1 MKEFFKRNKKLLLI
15 SLTIFLIFA
24 IGGAIFS
31 FISAGEHYGMISK
44 ALFQAKANGTLVSN
58 DDVPKSTSLGL
69 FLHNIIADFAVIAGG
84 LLFSVISVLIV
95 IFNAVIIGIPFG
107 NDFVYSAVTILPH
120 GIIEYSASIFALAAA
135 FKITQIEIKMIKNRR
150 FRDTLNEHKREL
162 KDILIMI
169 VIVAVLLVIAAV
181 IEANFVEPIMLWYYG
196 I

>member
-1 MKEFFKRNKKLLLI
+1 MKEFFKRNRKLLLI

-44 ALFQAKANGTLVSN
+44 ALFQAKANGTLASN
-58 DDVPKSTSLGL
+58 DVPKSTSLGL

-120 GIIEYSASIFALAAA
+120 GIIEYSALIFALAAA